1 MILKTE
7 QLIAG
12 CIQQNRADQ
21 KLLYKTMY
29 NYAMGIC
36 LRYTGNAKDAS
47 EVMNTGFMKVFT
59 DLSKH
64 NEPFKDWVG
73 HIMINTCIDHFKSTP
88 IANDHI
94 ALQEQDITDY
104 VLPDQKLTKDEM
116 MQMVQQLL
124 PVPRMVFNLI
134 AIDGYAYNE
143 VTRLLGIN
151 ILAVNSNLVEARLQ
165 LKRMIT
171 LKGNIKS

>member
-1 MILKTE
+1 MIIET

-12 CIQQNRADQ
+12 CLQQNRADQ
-21 KLLYKTMY
+21 KLLYRTMY
-29 NYAMGIC
+29 NFAMGIC
-36 LRYTGNAKDAS
+36 LRYTGNSKDAS

-59 DLSKH
+59 DLYRY

-73 HIMINTCIDHFKSTP
+73 RIMINACIDHFNHTP
-88 IANDHI
+88 NQKTTQGTTGH
-94 ALQEQDITDY
+94 

-116 MQMVQQLL
+116 MQMVQQLS
-124 PVPRMVFNLI
+124 PFPRMVFNLI

-143 VTRLLGIN
+143 VVNLLGIN

-165 LKRMIT
+165 LKRMIA
-171 LKGNIKS
+171 LKSNIES